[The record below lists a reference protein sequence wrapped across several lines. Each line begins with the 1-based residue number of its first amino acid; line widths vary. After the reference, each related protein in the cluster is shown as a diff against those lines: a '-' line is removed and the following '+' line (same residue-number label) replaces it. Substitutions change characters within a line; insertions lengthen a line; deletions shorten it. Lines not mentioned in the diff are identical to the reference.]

1 MKECRKCNKTF
12 DNSAIYC
19 PICGE
24 KLENQV
30 SQKVNKDQFEDAII
44 KDIKSQSNEPHP
56 LPPNKMKEYVIKKN
70 LLVFLGLLIAILPF
84 IITGFSFF
92 FTWYILIAFVVF
104 VVYNERSDFNETTE
118 ENLSVINTLLIIFL
132 IIISNVYMGT
142 PESKLLKILFY
153 YGTRSRSKKCTGL
166 ETVR

>member
-12 DNSAIYC
+12 DDSAIYC

-24 KLENQV
+24 KLEVQV
-30 SQKVNKDQFEDAII
+30 PQKVNKTQFEDTVI
-44 KDIKSQSNEPHP
+44 KDIKSKLNEPHP
-56 LPPNKMKEYVIKKN
+56 LPPNKVKGYVIKKN
-70 LLVFLGLLIAILPF
+70 ILIILGLLIAILPF

-104 VVYNERSDFNETTE
+104 VVYNERSSETTE

-132 IIISNVYMGT
+132 IIALIMFIWGPLNPNY
-142 PESKLLKILFY
+142 
-153 YGTRSRSKKCTGL
+153 
-166 ETVR
+166 